1 MTTTTGHASTTSI
14 PSVTDDT
21 FATEVLASEL
31 PVLVDF
37 TAAWCAPCRMITP
50 VLAELARQEAS
61 RIKVVQLDVDANPRT
76 RAAYGVL
83 SMPTLLLFRAGTP
96 VRSLIGARPLRRLR
110 QDLAAEL
117 PWIAPE

>member
-1 MTTTTGHASTTSI
+1 MTTGTGSLSTTHI
-14 PSVTDDT
+14 PSVTDAT

-31 PVLVDF
+31 PALVDF

-50 VLAELARQEAS
+50 VLAELARQEAG
-61 RIKVVQLDVDANPRT
+61 RIKIVQLDVDSNPRT
-76 RAAYGVL
+76 QATYGVL

-96 VRSLIGARPLRRLR
+96 VRSVVGARPLRRLR
-110 QDLAAEL
+110 QDLAPEL